1 MVNRPPRHSS
11 WQGILADETF
21 EQLMA
26 DPPKKKN
33 SRGSRPA
40 RLRAAE
46 PAPLAERVSD
56 LAWAGQHAQ
65 AIELA
70 TTALAT
76 PGLSM
81 GSRLDVLDLR
91 AESFIAQ
98 GDLEQASA
106 DAAEML
112 DFANRAKTP
121 GPKAQARNRLALVQ
135 MRKGELKAAVAS
147 ATAALKAARQ
157 SKQVPLEA
165 MSLFRLAEAQFRN
178 RVDFEEAARN
188 AARASKLFHA
198 LGRSADEGRAQWVI
212 SCARNS
218 QGRAADSVQAA
229 NA

>member
-1 MVNRPPRHSS
+1 MRMVNQFPHGARRGRELWRDGNFGQP
-11 WQGILADETF
+11 
-21 EQLMA
+21 MA
-26 DPPKKKN
+26 NSPKKKT
-33 SRGSRPA
+33 SRGPRTA
-40 RLRAAE
+40 RLHAAE
-46 PAPLAERVSD
+46 PAPLAERVGD

-76 PGLSM
+76 AGLSA
-81 GSRLDVLDLR
+81 GTRLDLLDLR

-178 RVDFEEAARN
+178 RTDFEQAVRDAVRAAG
-188 AARASKLFHA
+188 LFHT
-198 LGRSADEGRAQWVI
+198 LGRSADEGRALWVI
-212 SCARNS
+212 SMARS
-218 QGRAADSVQAA
+218 AQG
-229 NA
+229 